1 MELSVLPKKATRPG
15 PRGLSSEEIVKSAVA
30 LLEEEG
36 EQGFSIR
43 KVGTKVGCDP
53 MAVLYHFKSKAGL
66 EQAMADALN
75 AELTPVDAK
84 TPWRTRL
91 SALAHQY
98 RDLALRYPRT
108 FPLLLR
114 FWVTGPADYRHA
126 EMIYQALAD
135 AGFEDR
141 RTVDICFGFYASIL
155 GLAAAEV
162 GGMLQPATAENLAEV
177 RNLPAADF
185 PMTTRLV
192 PAFEAQR
199 PAEVYALMVETVLT
213 GIEQLLHRSAGP
225 AAES

>member
-1 MELSVLPKKATRPG
+1 M
-15 PRGLSSEEIVKSAVA
+15 KSAVA
-30 LLEEEG
+30 LLEDEG

-43 KVGTKVGCDP
+43 KVGSRVGCDP

-75 AELTPVDAK
+75 AELTPVDA
-84 TPWRTRL
+84 TAPWRARL
-91 SALAHQY
+91 SALASQY
-98 RDLALRYPRT
+98 RALALRYPRT

-126 EMIYQALAD
+126 EMIYQALSD

-141 RTVDICFGFYASIL
+141 QTVDICFGFYASIL

-162 GGMLQPATAENLAEV
+162 GGMLQPATAENLAEA
-177 RNLPAADF
+177 RSLPAADF
-185 PMTTRLV
+185 PMTRRLL

-199 PAEVYALMVETVLT
+199 PAEIYALMVETVLN
-213 GIEQLLHRSAGP
+213 GIEQLRDAPTDSRVGG
-225 AAES
+225 